1 MNLERKP
8 VTSSSFYFLAQKQK
22 KMINIINEYKRA
34 KIFLSDERMAHIS
47 LINGFFYNGIIIK
60 VTEEFFI
67 IKDLEKGE
75 VIIFFEEL
83 NKSIESYT
91 VRRKD

>member
-1 MNLERKP
+1 
-8 VTSSSFYFLAQKQK
+8 
-22 KMINIINEYKRA
+22 MINIINEYKRA

-47 LINGFFYNGIIIK
+47 LINGFFYNGTIIK
-60 VTEEFFI
+60 VTEEFLI
-67 IKDLEKGE
+67 MKDLEKGE
-75 VIIFFEEL
+75 VIVFFEEL